1 MTEIPN
7 IYGEV
12 IFTSANPDDTFKQA
26 LEQSVKAG
34 VSLQGAS
41 LQGANLQGANLRGA
55 DLWRADL
62 WRADLEGA
70 DLEGANLHGAK
81 IQIGNKVFTL
91 KEGGTDA

>member
-1 MTEIPN
+1 MTEIKN
-7 IYGEV
+7 MDGKVIY
-12 IFTSANPDDTFKQA
+12 TSANPNDTIKQA

-62 WRADLEGA
+62 EGAKLEGA
-70 DLEGANLHGAK
+70 DLHNATIK
-81 IQIGNKVFTL
+81 IGNRVFTL
-91 KEGGTDA
+91 KQEGTDETA